1 MSFGVIA
8 ASVAVASAAAGT
20 YFSVQ
25 GQRAAAQGAEAAAKG
40 AQMSAEWNA
49 DQARKQAKFE
59 ESTAQENMRRK
70 RENNK
75 REIARRRAMGGRS
88 GLKETGAV
96 GDMLLDTSERLQQDV
111 DDIWRTAS
119 TRSTQLRGEA
129 NMSIWEGQQAM
140 AASKYASKA
149 SKYAIYGSIA
159 KGVGAVASAGMKM
172 KGSLGGAK
180 GIDVSGAPKAYT
192 IDGSYK

>member
-1 MSFGVIA
+1 MSFGTIA
-8 ASVAVASAAAGT
+8 ASVAIASAVGGT
-20 YFSVQ
+20 YFSIQ
-25 GQRAAAQGAEAAAKG
+25 GQKAAAKG

-59 ESTAQENMRRK
+59 EDTAQENMRRK

-75 REIARRRAMGGRS
+75 RELARRRAMGGRS

-129 NMSIWEGQQAM
+129 NMSIWEGKQAK
-140 AASKYASKA
+140 AA
-149 SKYAIYGSIA
+149 SKYAIYGTLA
-159 KGVGAVASAGMKM
+159 KGLGSVASAGMDL

-180 GIDVSGAPKAYT
+180 GIDVSGASKGYT
-192 IDGSYK
+192 VDGYYPVTGSK

>member
-1 MSFGVIA
+1 MSWGVIA
-8 ASVAVASAAAGT
+8 ASVSIASAVGGT

-25 GQRAAAQGAEAAAKG
+25 GQKAAAKG

-75 REIARRRAMGGRS
+75 RELARRRAMGGRS

-129 NMSIWEGQQAM
+129 NMSIWEGQQAK
-140 AASKYASKA
+140 AA
-149 SKYAIYGSIA
+149 SKYAIYGTLA
-159 KGVGAVASAGMKM
+159 KG
-172 KGSLGGAK
+172 LGGVAK
-180 GIDVSGAPKAYT
+180 GGMALKGALADRKEQAALKNLSFPT
-192 IDGSYK
+192 VTGSK

>member
-25 GQRAAAQGAEAAAKG
+25 GQKAAAKG
-40 AQMSAEWNA
+40 AEMSAEWNA

-129 NMSIWEGQQAM
+129 NMSIWEGQQAQT
-140 AASKYASKA
+140 A

-159 KGVGAVASAGMKM
+159 KGVGAMASAGMQM
-172 KGSLGGAK
+172 KGAMPSSGAA
-180 GIDVSGAPKAYT
+180 GNSTVGAPKAYT
-192 IDGSYK
+192 VDGYYPVTGSK